1 MSWYNI
7 FSSCC
12 VSNFTGFNFFPTM
25 FTPMFHFHSAIFV
38 QAPNTQR
45 LNTSVDGRNPAPVEV
60 GSLSHYSQGFY
71 TSEVV
76 GNGISE
82 PSTVLVGYDFISQ
95 TRSQWVS
102 PLKIGEFPF
111 QKGEMFICL
120 NQRNP
125 FSGAKM
131 NVRFREGK
139 IFVAIGMVLL

>member
-1 MSWYNI
+1 
-7 FSSCC
+7 
-12 VSNFTGFNFFPTM
+12 M

-95 TRSQWVS
+95 TRSQ
-102 PLKIGEFPF
+102 
-111 QKGEMFICL
+111 
-120 NQRNP
+120 
-125 FSGAKM
+125 
-131 NVRFREGK
+131 
-139 IFVAIGMVLL
+139 